1 MISIE
6 RIKEAVTDMR
16 YLLSRG
22 YTRKSAA
29 IFVANRYHLTKDE
42 RAILYRAVYDE
53 ETVRKHREKLV
64 SPSFVNGK
72 ILAIDGF
79 NVLITVESGLK
90 GKVLV
95 ECDDGFIR
103 DVSAVF
109 GKYVISDYT
118 FRAIELILDYVS
130 TLNPQK
136 TLFFFDSPVSRSGE
150 LASNVR
156 SYLRRHGID
165 GDARAIKK
173 SDIAVLTYGEVVATS
188 DCVIIERADKV
199 LDLAGQIARR
209 HFSSLILKI
218 NL

>member
-6 RIKEAVTDMR
+6 KIKEAIIDMR
-16 YLLSRG
+16 FLLSRG

-29 IFVANRYHLTKDE
+29 IFIANRYHLTKDE

-53 ETVRKHREKLV
+53 KTIKRHGEKIV
-64 SPSFVNGK
+64 SPVFVNGR

-118 FRAIELILDYVS
+118 FRAIDLILTYLS
-130 TLNPQK
+130 NLNPQK
-136 TLFFFDSPVSRSGE
+136 ALFFFDSPVSRSGD
-150 LASNVR
+150 LASQVR
-156 SYLRRHGID
+156 FRLENYGVD
-165 GDARAIKK
+165 GRAQAVKQ
-173 SDIAVLTYGEVVATS
+173 SDIAVLTHGEVVATS
-188 DCVIIERADKV
+188 DCVIIERADRV
-199 LDLAGQIARR
+199 LDLAGHIVRE
-209 HFSSLILKI
+209 HFPGLIIKI

>member
-130 TLNPQK
+130 TLNPQR
-136 TLFFFDSPVSRSGE
+136 TLFFFDSPVSHSGD
-150 LASNVR
+150 LASQVR
-156 SYLRRHGID
+156 RYLEKYGVN
-165 GDARAIKK
+165 GDAQAVKQ
-173 SDIAVLTYGEVVATS
+173 SDIAVLTYGEVIATS
-188 DCVIIERADKV
+188 DCVIIERANKI
-199 LDLAGQIARR
+199 LDLAGHIVRK
-209 HFSSLILKI
+209 HFSNLILRI
-218 NL
+218 NT

>member
-1 MISIE
+1 MKMISIN
-6 RIKEAVTDMR
+6 RLREAIIDMR

-22 YTRKSAA
+22 YTRKSAS
-29 IFVANRYHLTKDE
+29 IFIANRYGLSKDE

-53 ETVRKHREKLV
+53 ETVKKHKEKLV
-64 SPSFVNGK
+64 SPSFVKGRV
-72 ILAIDGF
+72 LAIDGF

-118 FRAIELILDYVS
+118 FKAIDLILNFISDF
-130 TLNPQK
+130 NPQK
-136 TLFFFDSPVSRSGE
+136 VLFFFDSPVSRSGE

-156 SYLRRHGID
+156 SYLKRYGIN
-165 GDARAIKK
+165 GDARAVKK
-173 SDIAVLTYGEVVATS
+173 SDIAVLTHGEVVATS
-188 DCVIIERADKV
+188 DCVIIERATKV
-199 LDLAGQIARR
+199 LDLAGNIIRR
-209 HFSSLILKI
+209 YFSNLILKI
-218 NL
+218 

>member
-64 SPSFVNGK
+64 SPSFVNGR

-199 LDLAGQIARR
+199 FDLAGQIARR